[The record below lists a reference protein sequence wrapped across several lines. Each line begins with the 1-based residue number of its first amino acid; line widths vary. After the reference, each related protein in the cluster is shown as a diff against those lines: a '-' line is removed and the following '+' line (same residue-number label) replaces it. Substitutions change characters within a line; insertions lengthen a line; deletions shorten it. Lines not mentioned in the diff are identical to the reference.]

1 MISTRRRSCSAGFT
15 LVELLIAVAIVTIL
29 AAIALPSYEQTLQR
43 ARRSEARE
51 ALSDFAARQEQYFL
65 DNKAYSTTVAALGRS
80 AATENG
86 YFVISIP
93 AANALTYTLRATAQA
108 PQNKDTDCATM
119 EFTSRGNKT
128 PADCW

>member
-1 MISTRRRSCSAGFT
+1 MNLIRRTYTRGFT
-15 LVELLIAVAIVTIL
+15 LIELVIAVAIVAIL
-29 AAIALPSYEQTLQR
+29 AAIAMPSYEQTLQR
-43 ARRSEARE
+43 SRRSEARE

-65 DNKAYSTTVAALGRS
+65 DNKSYSTTVSALGRS
-80 AATENG
+80 ATTENG
-86 YFVISIP
+86 YYVISVP

-128 PADCW
+128 PGNCW